1 MLVELLKELNIETV
15 IELRMDAGRFDDADD
30 DDTRPQILQKNEIT
44 PNVVSVPYT
53 RVDLQSIVKFI

>member
-1 MLVELLKELNIETV
+1 
-15 IELRMDAGRFDDADD
+15 MDAGRFDDADD
-30 DDTRPQILQKNEIT
+30 DDTRPQILQKNENT